1 MKYIVFREFDPEHVE
16 QVRARGR
23 EWMREL
29 SEHPAKYLRPMRLH
43 DGTIAA
49 FSMIGQYKAFSLVEA
64 DTEEQLQN
72 TVSFWTP
79 LLKFQF
85 IPIQQSAIVKQD

>member
-1 MKYIVFREFDPEHVE
+1 MKFVFREFDPEHVE
-16 QVRARGR
+16 QVRARSR
-23 EWMREL
+23 EWIREL
-29 SEHPAKYLRPMRLH
+29 SEHPAKYLRPLFLQ

-49 FSMIGQYKAFSLVEA
+49 FLMIGQYKAFSLVEA

-79 LLKFQF
+79 LLRFQF
-85 IPIQQSAIVKQD
+85 IPIQQSALRARA